1 MPKLDISLC
10 MIMKDEELHLERC
23 LSSIHQL
30 VSEIIIADTGS
41 HDKSVSIAHKFGAQ
55 VIHIPWE
62 DDFAKARNTVLQQAS
77 CSWILVLDADE
88 EADNWQVE
96 ELCNLLNNNDNQ
108 GYFLSLKSYVG
119 ETIERSYV
127 TDTVCRLFRNDTR
140 ITFSDHIHESVAP
153 SIWEIPDANIAFSSL
168 RIKHY
173 GYLQHELVR
182 KDKGTRNLNIIQHNL
197 QQQPGHL
204 PLLYALGTEYY
215 QLGDYESAST
225 ILIPLLRQVPAHSG
239 YTSDLY
245 LKSAYALYMC
255 RKLKQSEDILL
266 EGIVLFPDFTD
277 LLETYA
283 FLLAEQNRF
292 SLAYEYLQKALKAG
306 DVSIKYS
313 STSGSGT
320 YRTHWVA
327 GTICEQ
333 LLLFEEALRHYE
345 QSLEFRSD
353 YMPSWRSIVPICLL
367 SNQIPRLLL
376 ITEKYHKSLSSDILM
391 FLTPSALNSRSTP
404 WLSQLRSYLPTEP
417 ETIVDAMLIQQSGDR
432 HDSVQRLEVLLHTFP
447 NHPMILSYLWA
458 ITYESEMSQ
467 STLRWMN
474 QLIQV
479 RPDMNSI
486 QKRLE
491 DHPDTSF
498 NPLNQQL
505 LEYGIQLF
513 IQTGSWNTLL
523 ALFRH
528 SSSEIHW
535 STLPQSILAG
545 LLQSP
550 QAVQQQWCQIFLQQ
564 QEHHYSDDQ
573 THEQTRVSSDI
584 SEWLYYASIAQAC
597 GEIPELNERIE
608 ESLCHSREVIQ
619 LVALAY
625 YKLLRVD
632 PIHTSYIPIGS
643 ICWPLLFRSYISI

>member
-1 MPKLDISLC
+1 MPTLDISLC

-23 LSSIHQL
+23 LSSIHHL

-55 VIHIPWE
+55 VIQIPWE
-62 DDFAKARNTVLQQAS
+62 DDFAKARNTVLTQAS

-88 EADNWQVE
+88 EADNWQLE
-96 ELCNLLNNNDNQ
+96 ELRNLLNNPDNH

-119 ETIERSYV
+119 ETIDHSYV
-127 TDTVCRLFRNDTR
+127 TDAVCRLFRNDKR
-140 ITFSDHIHESVAP
+140 ITFCDRIHESVAP

-182 KDKGTRNLNIIQHNL
+182 KEKGNRNLNIIQHSL
-197 QQQPGHL
+197 QQRPGHL

-215 QLGDYESAST
+215 QLGDYEAAST
-225 ILIPLLRQVPAHSG
+225 ILIPLLHQIPATSG
-239 YTSDLY
+239 FTSDLY
-245 LKSAYALYMC
+245 LKSAYALHMC
-255 RKLKQSEDILL
+255 RKLKQSEAILL
-266 EGIVLFPDFTD
+266 EGSMLFPDFTD

-283 FLLAEQNRF
+283 ILLAEQGRF
-292 SLAYEYLQKALKAG
+292 SQAYEYLQKALTTG

-333 LLLFEEALRHYE
+333 MFLFEEALRHYE
-345 QSLEFRSD
+345 HSLEFRSD
-353 YMPSWRSIVPICLL
+353 YMPTWRSIVPLCLL

-376 ITEKYHKSLSSDILM
+376 ITERYHTSLTSDILM

-417 ETIVDAMLIQQSGDR
+417 ATIVDAMLIQQTGDR
-432 HDSVQRLEVLLHTFP
+432 YESVQRLEVLLHTFP

-458 ITYESEMSQ
+458 VTYESELTQ
-467 STLRWMN
+467 SAIRWMN
-474 QLIQV
+474 ELIHV
-479 RPDMNSI
+479 KPDMNTI
-486 QKRLE
+486 QQRLE
-491 DHPDTSF
+491 DHPDTSL
-498 NPLNQQL
+498 NPLNPQM
-505 LEYGIQLF
+505 LEYALQLF

-523 ALFRH
+523 TLFRH
-528 SSSEIHW
+528 SSTEIRW
-535 STLPQSILAG
+535 STLPQSTLTG

-550 QAVQQQWCQIFLQQ
+550 HTVQQQWCHIFLQQ
-564 QEHHYSDDQ
+564 QEHHSNDDHP
-573 THEQTRVSSDI
+573 HEETIISYDI

-597 GEIPELNERIE
+597 GELPELNEQME
-608 ESLCHSREVIQ
+608 ERLCHSGEPIA

-625 YKLLRVD
+625 YQLLRVD
-632 PIHTSYIPIGS
+632 SFHTSYTPKSS
-643 ICWPLLFRSYISI
+643 ICWPLLFRSYINI

>member
-23 LSSIHQL
+23 LSSIHHL

-41 HDKSVSIAHKFGAQ
+41 HDKSISIAHKFGAQ
-55 VIHIPWE
+55 VIQIPWE
-62 DDFAKARNTVLQQAS
+62 DDFAKARNTILKHAS
-77 CSWILVLDADE
+77 YSWILVLDADE
-88 EADNWQVE
+88 EADNWQLE
-96 ELCNLLNNNDNQ
+96 ELLNLLNNHDNL

-119 ETIERSYV
+119 DNSDHNYV
-127 TDTVCRLFRNDTR
+127 TDAVCRLFRNDKR
-140 ITFSDHIHESVAP
+140 ITFCDCIHESVAP

-173 GYLQHELVR
+173 GYLQPELVR
-182 KDKGTRNLNIIQHNL
+182 KEKGTRNLNIIQQSL
-197 QQQPGHL
+197 QQQPGHHS
-204 PLLYALGTEYY
+204 LLYALGTEYY
-215 QLGDYESAST
+215 QLGDYESASK
-225 ILIPLLRQVPAHSG
+225 ILIPLLHQAPANSG
-239 YTSDLY
+239 YASDLY
-245 LKSAYALYMC
+245 LKSAYALHMC
-255 RKLKQSEDILL
+255 RQLKQSEDILL
-266 EGIVLFPDFTD
+266 EGIILFPDFTD

-283 FLLAEQNRF
+283 ILLAEQDRF
-292 SLAYEYLQKALKAG
+292 SPSYEYLQKALTAG

-327 GTICEQ
+327 GTVCEQ
-333 LLLFEEALRHYE
+333 MLLFEEALRHYE

-353 YMPSWRSIVPICLL
+353 YMPSWKSIVPICLL

-376 ITEKYHKSLSSDILM
+376 ITERYHKSLTSDILM

-417 ETIVDAMLIQQSGDR
+417 ATIVDVMLIQQSGDR
-432 HDSVQRLEVLLHTFP
+432 HESAQRLEVLLHIFP

-458 ITYESEMSQ
+458 VTYELEGSQ
-467 STLRWMN
+467 LAIRWMN
-474 QLIQV
+474 QLIHV
-479 RPDMNSI
+479 KPDMNNLQQRI
-486 QKRLE
+486 ENQ
-491 DHPDTSF
+491 PDTSL
-498 NPLNQQL
+498 NPPNQQL

-523 ALFRH
+523 TLFRH
-528 SSSEIHW
+528 SSSDIHW
-535 STLPQSILAG
+535 SALPQSTLAG

-550 QAVQQQWCQIFLQQ
+550 HAVQKQWCQIFLQQ
-564 QEHHYSDDQ
+564 QEHHSSDDQ
-573 THEQTRVSSDI
+573 THEQTRVSYDI

-597 GEIPELNERIE
+597 GEIPELNERME
-608 ESLCHSREVIQ
+608 ESLCHSSEVIP

-632 PIHTSYIPIGS
+632 PFHTSYIPIGS